1 MQIRSR
7 VKETIMTR
15 LALALIGLL
24 ILASPTAA
32 ASFDCAK
39 ASTPFEEAICADDA
53 LSLQDEVLAQA
64 YATALGGLS
73 KGAADEIKAAQR
85 DWLGYAERSCSDDAE
100 PITTDY
106 TDEQK
111 QCLATIFRS
120 RVQDLEAS
128 RMLGGFRFYP
138 IDRYMVEEDT
148 EALPEDFN
156 KVADKQF
163 QIVKI
168 DRDDDIAA
176 AFNEAVDGMMAGQG
190 TFFEPGTTEIA
201 AGDVTSD
208 YDISTKVT
216 EVTANRISLQ
226 TTEYWYGHGA
236 AHGNYF
242 ITHRHFLPGATRLL
256 EASDIF
262 EGDEWQETLGDLALE
277 AIKAKLGEDYFATSD
292 DDVKAIAIDPL
303 RWSFA
308 EVGLVIQ
315 FNIYE
320 VTAYAMG
327 APVVTIPWDELS
339 GFTTGRAEEIAYY

>member
-1 MQIRSR
+1 MIR
-7 VKETIMTR
+7 I
-15 LALALIGLL
+15 ALALIGLL
-24 ILASPTAA
+24 LIAVPAAA

-39 ASTPFEEAICADDA
+39 ASTPFEEAICSDDA

-73 KGAADEIKAAQR
+73 KAAADEVKAAQR
-85 DWLGYAERSCSDDAE
+85 AWLGYAQRQCSDDAE
-100 PITTDY
+100 PIATPY

-111 QCLATIFRS
+111 QCLGSFLRF

-138 IDRYMVEEDT
+138 IDRYLIEPDT
-148 EALPEDFN
+148 EAQPDDFN
-156 KVADKQF
+156 KVADKQY

-168 DRDDDIAA
+168 DRGDEIAA
-176 AFNEAVDGMMAGQG
+176 AFNEAIDTMMGGQG
-190 TFFEPGTTEIA
+190 NFFEPGTTEIA

-208 YDISTKVT
+208 YDIGTTVSDVT
-216 EVTANRISLQ
+216 SNRISLR
-226 TTEYWYGHGA
+226 TNEYWYGHGA

-242 ITHRHFLPGATRLL
+242 ITNRHFLIKEKRLL

-262 EGDEWQETLGDLALE
+262 EGEGWQETLGQLALD
-277 AIKAKLGEDYFATSD
+277 AIKAKLGEDYFAGSD
-292 DDVKAIAIDPL
+292 EDVKAIAIDPL
-303 RWSFA
+303 RWDFSEA
-308 EVGLVIQ
+308 GLVIQ

-327 APVVTIPWDELS
+327 APQVTIPWSELS
-339 GFTTGRAEEIAYY
+339 GITTGRGEEIAYY